1 MYLPGRR
8 SYSSLTAWQH
18 SQAAIRGREQG
29 EIMFEK
35 KTARFY
41 VFSFALTVFC
51 ILFSVVFVRA
61 QACDVTWRK
70 VDNPRVISG
79 TVTIPAGQTVC
90 VEPGVNVQFTDDG
103 KLNLLGRIVG
113 TGTTA
118 EHITF
123 TAANG
128 FPNRIEIGG
137 TLDLRFADMFVVMN
151 LNARGSFFCRDCS
164 FGRRGLIS
172 TFDGLTSHLDTGTRF
187 LFLENAVFD
196 SNEAT
201 QSSNASIFGSN
212 FTANLKNITFRN
224 AAFLFVNTSYLYI
237 DNLTSQ
243 NSPTDGLIFNQN
255 YFQPTFL
262 NNFNISNSVGAGL
275 RLDGGNFEIGPNVI
289 IQNTEYPVKGIGGLM
304 PGSNIPASG
313 NRNNWIEVGKTGGR
327 DTIYAPQSVPYVV
340 DFFSNLGGF
349 DLLPGVILKA
359 RQNFAFK
366 TDSGTLRALGLP
378 NAPITIEPFIAG
390 QKWISGQ
397 FNTSGDRL
405 EYVTLDGSQLGIVSA
420 GSAGS
425 VYWIDNSILKNHDR
439 ALTSPEFNFA
449 FLQGNLFANNGLA
462 IAADSGIRASGKTNP
477 NLFENNTTAVSLLTF
492 GANPDLRYNWW
503 NSPTGPTASN
513 NPGGTGEIINGIAQI
528 FPFRTA
534 RPDTT
539 DHPPIVRMPAVPYK
553 FALGYRHGLLD
564 AGSKIILTW
573 KASDDRQIVKQ
584 KILFSTAG
592 NVKEAFSLVA
602 DNLPPGQRS
611 FELTI
616 PSAGFQVNGAPV
628 FVRVVAV
635 DDKGQEGFDEWQVLV
650 PSGEET
656 GNLNI
661 TSNVAGQVF
670 QGGQEVPLTWS
681 VTTSFINSQY
691 NAFLILDAD
700 RRIISLGGGNSNGAF
715 QIPKMPLIS
724 TDSARFAVA
733 AYGTANRQKWF
744 FSEPFAIRPDSR
756 YTDAPPQISMT
767 SPTAGQEFPAGGVVP
782 INWTASDDE
791 AIKQF
796 NLQASTDGGRTWI
809 QIAENLPPTA
819 TSYNWQ
825 LPPNG
830 NTVNGARVRV
840 IAIDRRFQNSSDGQ
854 TRLFNIIAPA
864 NAAPNVQLTSP
875 ANNSSVVIGR
885 SAFFTANATDP
896 DGTIQRVE
904 FYQTTN
910 VIGLPGVLSTTLI
923 GSDTTAPYQVAWDTR
938 FTGNFTI
945 TARAYD
951 NHDAAANTAPINFSI
966 VTGGGQSP
974 LPINAPEL
982 DIPNDGQ
989 NFPINSNITLRAAP
1003 GTGSRPIVRMDF
1015 YNGTTLIASDTTA
1028 PYEIVWNNVPQGRYA
1043 IFARTVA
1050 NNGAEATSKQAD
1062 ISVGNFQ
1069 MQRRPQFDFD
1079 GDGKADI
1086 SVFRPSDRVWY
1097 LNNSSSGFFAAQF
1110 GLSSDKIVPGDYDGD
1125 GKTDIAVYRDGVWY
1139 ILRSNSDSSSFAF
1152 RNLAVAGDISAIRR
1166 FRRRRSRRSSRLSSE
1181 RQIWYLLQSTNGF
1194 FAAQFGL
1201 SDDKPVAADYDGDGK
1216 TDIAVYRASNGV
1228 WHLLRSRDGYISIQY
1243 GISTDKPVPADYDG
1257 DGKTDLAIYRNGEW
1271 WISRSGNSGDS
1282 TVQFGLADDVPTP
1295 ADYDGDGRA
1304 DIAVFRQGIWYILQS
1319 TNGISILQFGIA
1331 DDIPVPSAYQ
1341 L

>member
-1 MYLPGRR
+1 MRR
-8 SYSSLTAWQH
+8 L
-18 SQAAIRGREQG
+18 
-29 EIMFEK
+29 
-35 KTARFY
+35 
-41 VFSFALTVFC
+41 L
-51 ILFSVVFVRA
+51 
-61 QACDVTWRK
+61 
-70 VDNPRVISG
+70 
-79 TVTIPAGQTVC
+79 
-90 VEPGVNVQFTDDG
+90 
-103 KLNLLGRIVG
+103 LNLLLPDKS
-113 TGTTA
+113 
-118 EHITF
+118 
-123 TAANG
+123 G
-128 FPNRIEIGG
+128 FP
-137 TLDLRFADMFVVMN
+137 V
-151 LNARGSFFCRDCS
+151 S
-164 FGRRGLIS
+164 
-172 TFDGLTSHLDTGTRF
+172 LTHT
-187 LFLENAVFD
+187 
-196 SNEAT
+196 
-201 QSSNASIFGSN
+201 
-212 FTANLKNITFRN
+212 
-224 AAFLFVNTSYLYI
+224 
-237 DNLTSQ
+237 
-243 NSPTDGLIFNQN
+243 
-255 YFQPTFL
+255 
-262 NNFNISNSVGAGL
+262 
-275 RLDGGNFEIGPNVI
+275 
-289 IQNTEYPVKGIGGLM
+289 
-304 PGSNIPASG
+304 
-313 NRNNWIEVGKTGGR
+313 
-327 DTIYAPQSVPYVV
+327 
-340 DFFSNLGGF
+340 
-349 DLLPGVILKA
+349 
-359 RQNFAFK
+359 
-366 TDSGTLRALGLP
+366 
-378 NAPITIEPFIAG
+378 
-390 QKWISGQ
+390 
-397 FNTSGDRL
+397 GDRL
-405 EYVTLDGSQLGIVSA
+405 EYVTLDGSQLGIVNP
-420 GSAGS
+420 GGDGS
-425 VYWIDNSILKNHDR
+425 VYWIDNSVLKNHDR
-439 ALTSPEFNFA
+439 AITSPEFYFA

-553 FALGYRHGLLD
+553 FALGFRHGLLD

-573 KASDDRQIVKQ
+573 KASDDHQIVKQ

-670 QGGQEVPLTWS
+670 HGGQEVPLTWS

-966 VTGGGQSP
+966 VTGGGQAP
-974 LPINAPEL
+974 LPINPPEL

-1003 GTGSRPIVRMDF
+1003 GTGSRPIVRVDF

-1050 NNGAEATSKQAD
+1050 NNGAEATSTQAD
-1062 ISVGNFQ
+1062 ISVGNVQ
-1069 MQRRPQFDFD
+1069 MPRRPQFDFD
-1079 GDGKADI
+1079 GDGKTDI
-1086 SVFRPSDRVWY
+1086 SIFRPSAGEWWY
-1097 LNNSSSGFFAAQF
+1097 QTSSNGGNGALQF
-1110 GLSSDKIVPGDYDGD
+1110 GNSADKLTPADYTGD
-1125 GKTDIAVYRDGVWY
+1125 GKADVAVWRPASGEWF
-1139 ILRSNSDSSSFAF
+1139 ILRSEDLSFYAF
-1152 RNLAVAGDISAIRR
+1152 PFGTDGDIPA
-1166 FRRRRSRRSSRLSSE
+1166 
-1181 RQIWYLLQSTNGF
+1181 
-1194 FAAQFGL
+1194 
-1201 SDDKPVAADYDGDGK
+1201 
-1216 TDIAVYRASNGV
+1216 
-1228 WHLLRSRDGYISIQY
+1228 
-1243 GISTDKPVPADYDG
+1243 PADYDG
-1257 DGKTDLAIYRNGEW
+1257 DGKSDAAVFRPSDSTWYIFRSTGGTTIQQFGQTGDVPVVSDYDGDGKADIAIYRVSNGEW
-1271 WISRSGNSGDS
+1271 WIQRSTAGLIVFQFGNSNGQ
-1282 TVQFGLADDVPTP
+1282 TRAGRLHRRRKNGRGILPTCNRRVVCFAKRRP
-1295 ADYDGDGRA
+1295 KLL
-1304 DIAVFRQGIWYILQS
+1304 F
-1319 TNGISILQFGIA
+1319 
-1331 DDIPVPSAYQ
+1331 IPVRHKRVMFPFPAIMTATAKRTRRFSVKAYGIYSVRRKAFSPRNSAWRTIFPFR
-1341 L
+1341 LLKHHKSAKGRR